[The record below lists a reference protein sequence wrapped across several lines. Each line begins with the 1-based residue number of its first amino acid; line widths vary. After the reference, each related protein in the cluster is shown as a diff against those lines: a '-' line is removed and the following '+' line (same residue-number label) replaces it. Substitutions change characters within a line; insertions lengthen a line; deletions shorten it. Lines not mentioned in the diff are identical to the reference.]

1 MMDHYEKRDE
11 LLFLTAYTLWLISAV
26 LSITLWQRYDA
37 VDLLCE
43 YFRKTAY
50 LLLVG
55 KFLLKRRYTDR
66 DVVGV
71 LVIIFVCAV
80 TAHSDNNKQLL
91 PVVLF
96 VYSAAGIRFEKILK
110 VTFIVQ
116 TAIMVLTVAGSQLGL
131 IRDLMWYEGE
141 RARHSLG
148 YDYCGYPAHLLLF
161 MTLMWVCIRKKAHF
175 IDCAVLLAV
184 NYVMYLLTD
193 SRTDFYLSVLGIAGF
208 FVWERTPRLKAADRA
223 RNFLSRFGF
232 HIACVLSIA
241 VHWIYDPQNPVWLR
255 MNQTLN
261 NRLQLGYD
269 AIHEYGFSLFGENIK
284 WYGQGSLRSDP
295 TRVYNYV
302 DCAFLKETLTFGL
315 LFLCLLAV
323 GYYLAG
329 RKAERRGDIL
339 ISWAVLISL
348 AYSVINA
355 HLCVLTF
362 NVFILLLSAAFEAD
376 ELPLCFDRMVTGSGH
391 EKPPA
396 AERIQEGV
404 SENDWQTT
412 KEC

>member
-55 KFLLKRRYTDR
+55 KFLLKRRYTGR
-66 DVVGV
+66 DVAGV
-71 LVIIFVCAV
+71 LVVIFVCAV
-80 TAHSDNNKQLL
+80 TAHSDHNKQLL

-96 VYSAAGIRFEKILK
+96 TYSAAGIRFEKILK
-110 VTFIVQ
+110 VTFGVQ
-116 TAIMVLTVAGSQLGL
+116 AAIMILTVAGSQLGL
-131 IRDLMWYEGE
+131 IRDLMWYEGT

-148 YDYCGYPAHLLLF
+148 YDYCGYPAHLFLF
-161 MTLMWVCIRKKAHF
+161 MTLMWVCIRKKAHLVDS
-175 IDCAVLLAV
+175 IILLAI
-184 NYVMYLLTD
+184 NYVIYLATD
-193 SRTDFYLSVLGIAGF
+193 SRTDFYLSVLGLAGF
-208 FVWERTPRLKAADRA
+208 FVWERTPRLKLADSVRG
-223 RNFLSRFGF
+223 FLSRFGF

-241 VHWIYDPQNPVWLR
+241 VHWIYNPQSLAWQRV
-255 MNQTLN
+255 NQMLN

-269 AIHEYGFSLFGENIK
+269 AIHKYGFSLFGKNIK

-302 DCAFLKETLTFGL
+302 DCAFLKETLTFGV
-315 LFLCLLAV
+315 LFLCLLAA
-323 GYYLAG
+323 GYYLSG
-329 RKAERRGDIL
+329 RKTERRGDTL

-376 ELPLCFDRMVTGSGH
+376 GLQHCPGRMAMEPGH

-396 AERIQEGV
+396 AKRIQEGIA
-404 SENDWQTT
+404 ENG
-412 KEC
+412 